1 MRSLALP
8 ALVAASVVTLG
19 CGTQAGG
26 SARLGTL
33 EDSASYVL
41 GYKMGENMRQQ
52 SAPVKPEV
60 FYHGMQEGI
69 AGSTARIPDSM
80 AQSIMMSLQVK
91 MMAVQRVKD
100 SAAGLSNQADGAKFL
115 AENKSKAGVVT
126 TGSGLQYKVIKAGT
140 GPRPKATSQVTVNYT
155 GKLLDGTEFDASK
168 RHGGPA
174 TFTLNQVVAGWTEG
188 VQLMN
193 AGSTYQF
200 WIPGD
205 LAYGSHGSG
214 PTIPPNATLF
224 FEVEL
229 LSFK

>member
-8 ALVAASVVTLG
+8 ALVAASALTFG

-26 SARLGTL
+26 NARLGTL

-52 SAPVKPEV
+52 SAPVKPEL
-60 FYHGMQEGI
+60 FYHGMQEGM

-80 AQSIMMSLQVK
+80 AQSLMMALQVK
-91 MMAVQRVKD
+91 MMGAQHLKD
-100 SAAGLSNQADGAKFL
+100 SAAAITNKDEGAKFM
-115 AENKSKAGVVT
+115 AENKGKEGVVT
-126 TGSGLQYKVIKAGT
+126 TASGLQYKVIKAGT

-174 TFTLNQVVAGWTEG
+174 TFRLDRVVSGWTEG

-200 WIPGD
+200 WIPGE
-205 LAYGSHGSG
+205 LGYGPQGSG
-214 PTIPPNATLF
+214 PTIPPNATLC